1 MYKVKEFIVQPIDNG
16 SIEGYAS
23 TWIREPDAYSDV
35 VRKGAFAK
43 CLARLKAEGIK
54 IPLIWSHQLDNLNSY
69 IGTAEAEEDEKGLH
83 FVATFEDTPE
93 AQKVRQMYMDRRLSK
108 FSFAYNIIDEAPVIL
123 ADGRKANELRELEI
137 FEISCV
143 LVPANSDATVTSIKA
158 DKIETKEDSEEIT
171 EKSDSD
177 NAAQAEDQSTLNGIK
192 EYLLLLIKS
201 ME

>member
-23 TWIREPDAYSDV
+23 TWIREPDAYGDV
-35 VRKGAFAK
+35 VRKGAFTNSLAK
-43 CLARLKAEGIK
+43 IKAEGIK
-54 IPLIWSHQLDNLNSY
+54 IPLIWSHQLDKIDSY

-108 FSFAYNIIDEAPVIL
+108 FSFAYNILDQGSVML

-177 NAAQAEDQSTLNGIK
+177 NAAQAEDQNTLNGIK